1 MLQFMEK
8 HPDLAQNRVQGTDAK
23 KKSNMLWEQLTSSLN
38 SCGSGTTK
46 TVDKWIKVRTI
57 IIIITLFIIIMFYDL
72 QSWRDWRVDVKAKAA
87 RIKSYQKGTGGG
99 GANGNPLL
107 EIEERLISLIGIE
120 AAIGHENI
128 IDPAEVNI
136 FKFII

>member
-46 TVDKWIKVRTI
+46 TVDKWIK
-57 IIIITLFIIIMFYDL
+57 
-72 QSWRDWRVDVKAKAA
+72 SWRDWRVDVKAKAT
-87 RIKSYQKGTGGG
+87 RLKSYQKGTGGG

-107 EIEERLISLIGIE
+107 EIEERLISLIEIE